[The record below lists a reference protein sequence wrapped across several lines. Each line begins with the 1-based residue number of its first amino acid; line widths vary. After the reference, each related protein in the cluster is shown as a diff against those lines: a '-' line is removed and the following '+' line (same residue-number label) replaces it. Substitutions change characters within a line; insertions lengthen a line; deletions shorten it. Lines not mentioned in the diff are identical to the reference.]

1 MANELIRIRFAN
13 RKMTILVIAISNNAP
28 ITIPAMPPI
37 ENDDKIFMVFN
48 IVNNLIVV
56 VVDGASL
63 MEIVGIVGT

>member
-13 RKMTILVIAISNNAP
+13 RKMTTLVIGISNNAA
-28 ITIPAMPPI
+28 ITIPAVPPI
-37 ENDDKIFMVFN
+37 GNDDKIFMVFT

-63 MEIVGIVGT
+63 MEIVRIVGT